1 VVIPYLLSP
10 ILLTSRTGHSGYPLP
25 AYSCPYDSLLLDNAS
40 PLPALPVL
48 LTAMYWVVLIIPYL
62 LSPVLLTAF
71 VLGSA
76 YHTLPA

>member
-1 VVIPYLLSP
+1 MYWTVLIIPYLLS
-10 ILLTSRTGHSGYPLP
+10 
-25 AYSCPYDSLLLDNAS
+25 
-40 PLPALPVL
+40 PVL
-48 LTAMYWVVLIIPYL
+48 LTAMYWTVLIIPYL